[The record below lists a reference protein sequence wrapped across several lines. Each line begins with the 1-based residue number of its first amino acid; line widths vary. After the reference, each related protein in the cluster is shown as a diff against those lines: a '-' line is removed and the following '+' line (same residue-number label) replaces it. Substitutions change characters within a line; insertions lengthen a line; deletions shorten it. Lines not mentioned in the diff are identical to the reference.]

1 MSSQESNLEQLLKAR
16 AEVDEEFRR
25 HKTALTML
33 FTDLVGSTAYFDR
46 YGDTAGLALLQ
57 RHADLAANT
66 IGDFRGT
73 VIKTMGD
80 SVMAEFPEP
89 ALAVR
94 AAVELQRRLF
104 LLNCYQQLPAR
115 ERVQLRECGIAKGN
129 PLLRATLGARALGFA
144 GRERSLRMDLLQQ
157 EIDL

>member
-115 ERVQLRECGIAKGN
+115 ERVQLRNGINHGTGFRQGN
-129 PLLRATLGARALGFA
+129 DVYGDVVNMAVGVVTNN
-144 GRERSLRMDLLQQ
+144 SLS
-157 EIDL
+157 